1 MKCAL
6 HLQCYFHIAQQLNRN
21 YSDFN
26 GELDK
31 AQIRVRL
38 IQAIVE
44 ECDFHIHSEDPLLT
58 VAAGL
63 ALAVWK
69 YTDYARMNALENLP
83 SRLQDEI
90 RGVVLRED
98 DVAGERPNELHS

>member
-1 MKCAL
+1 MSKNPLPPVNKGTAEINCTLHPKCD
-6 HLQCYFHIAQQLNRN
+6 FHIARQPNRD
-21 YSDFN
+21 YSGFN
-26 GELDK
+26 GELDE

-83 SRLQDEI
+83 SRLQ
-90 RGVVLRED
+90 
-98 DVAGERPNELHS
+98 